1 MIWAEVKAHFGYC
14 HWFSCDRKDVISMA
28 SNFKILI
35 HKNSESL
42 HLKLMGD
49 FDGTSAHEL
58 LNTIKGYGS
67 RIKKITI
74 HTSGLREVNHFGKT
88 VFDNNFSNI
97 RNRFTTF
104 VFTGDKVDN
113 LSPNR

>member
-1 MIWAEVKAHFGYC
+1 
-14 HWFSCDRKDVISMA
+14 MA

-58 LNTIKGYGS
+58 LNSIKGYGLAMN
-67 RIKKITI
+67 KIFI
-74 HTSGLREVNHFGKT
+74 HTSGLKEIHPIGKA
-88 VFDNNFSNI
+88 VFQNNFFSINKSSTI
-97 RNRFTTF
+97 
-104 VFTGDKVDN
+104 VIFTGEHMDQIA
-113 LSPNR
+113 PGQ